1 MKFGNR
7 LVADLPIHTESRG
20 VERKFQTDT
29 LRRLIV

>member
-20 VERKFQTDT
+20 VERN
-29 LRRLIV
+29 LRPTPCAG